1 MYVLVGCAPTMFR
14 WTVSG
19 SSAWKAEVGHIL
31 RKAFIDSLG
40 GDFGGSPRQV
50 TAGTRQG
57 ARTETSVTPVFL
69 APRSGSHPLRP

>member
-1 MYVLVGCAPTMFR
+1 VCAHNVPLDCI
-14 WTVSG
+14 W

-57 ARTETSVTPVFL
+57 ARTETSATPAFL